1 IPCQLFQA
9 HRTARNQRPVWR
21 QQHARDEASAHRL
34 RPAGRPATPAPPGHR
49 RGNHVQDR
57 LRNQGARRFSLGLIA
72 PPTSGNPCFQA
83 FSPRDSFWTA
93 CRRTLF
99 LPTDDRKRLPAL
111 GGTLTDCC
119 RRRARI
125 AGVIGI
131 ACEQRRRIFMKSIL
145 VGSSALGVAL
155 AAAIS
160 LPAMAQAVPISQEA
174 CEALMGLEL
183 PVDGIELET
192 TGGTVDATEWV
203 QSDSNGTY
211 CKVLGSIDPVDS
223 EAWPIKWQA
232 NLPSD
237 WNGKA

>member
-1 IPCQLFQA
+1 
-9 HRTARNQRPVWR
+9 
-21 QQHARDEASAHRL
+21 
-34 RPAGRPATPAPPGHR
+34 
-49 RGNHVQDR
+49 
-57 LRNQGARRFSLGLIA
+57 
-72 PPTSGNPCFQA
+72 
-83 FSPRDSFWTA
+83 
-93 CRRTLF
+93 
-99 LPTDDRKRLPAL
+99 LPTDDRERLPAL

-211 CKVLGSIDPVDS
+211 CKVLGSIDPVDP
-223 EAWPIKWQA
+223 EAWPILWQA
-232 NLPSD
+232 NLPSS
-237 WNGKA
+237 WNGKAIQYGGGGYNGTIPNALRPVQLGLSTTATPLALNHIGEHSIDLDQ